1 MDEDIAHVAR
11 VMVPS
16 LSAFRGEPVLQPAY
30 WRRRLQRIQNEF
42 RLTETQASQ
51 IQHLLGDLDRFEAE
65 KGARRTPPGTQI
77 RAPWIPRQCGDDAQG
92 WVRYGKQFPH
102 VE

>member
-1 MDEDIAHVAR
+1 MTMDEDIAHVAR

-30 WRRRLQRIQNEF
+30 WRRRLHRIQNEF

-51 IQHLLGDLDRFEAE
+51 IQHLLRDLDSFEATN
-65 KGARRTPPGTQI
+65 GAKKKPIGTQI
-77 RAPWIPRQCGDDAQG
+77 RAPWIPR
-92 WVRYGKQFPH
+92 
-102 VE
+102 

>member
-30 WRRRLQRIQNEF
+30 WRKRLERILDACH
-42 RLTETQASQ
+42 LTESQ
-51 IQHLLGDLDRFEAE
+51 RATIGRLLRELDRFEADRLLKRQQSTSRGNALWAAE
-65 KGARRTPPGTQI
+65 HRS
-77 RAPWIPRQCGDDAQG
+77 RA
-92 WVRYGKQFPH
+92 
-102 VE
+102 

>member
-30 WRRRLQRIQNEF
+30 WRRRLQRIQSEF
-42 RLTETQASQ
+42 RLTEMQASQ

-65 KGARRTPPGTQI
+65 KGAKKKGVGVQI
-77 RAPWIPRQCGDDAQG
+77 RAPWSPR
-92 WVRYGKQFPH
+92 
-102 VE
+102 

>member
-30 WRRRLQRIQNEF
+30 WRRRLQRIQSEF
-42 RLTETQASQ
+42 RLTEMQASQ

-65 KGARRTPPGTQI
+65 KGAKKMGVGGQI
-77 RAPWIPRQCGDDAQG
+77 RAPWSPR
-92 WVRYGKQFPH
+92 
-102 VE
+102 